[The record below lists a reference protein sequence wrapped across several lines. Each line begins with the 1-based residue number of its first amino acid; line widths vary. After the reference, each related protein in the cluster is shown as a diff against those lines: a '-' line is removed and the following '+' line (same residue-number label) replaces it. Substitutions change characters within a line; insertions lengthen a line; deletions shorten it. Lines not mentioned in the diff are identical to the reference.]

1 MTMKKTLLF
10 ALAIACSLTLA
21 MAKKKAPKQPEKAAV
36 ELKNGSDSISYAAG
50 YANTQGLIPFL
61 QQQYKVDTAYMADFI
76 QGFKEAQE
84 KSSDPKFVA
93 YLAGGQIAQTVES
106 RMIAG
111 MGNDLKDSPD
121 SLVRDLFYRGF
132 ADALSGDTTKFNLS
146 AASQYFGARI
156 EADNKAKMEKLYG
169 DNRRAGEA
177 FLEANKTKFGVK
189 TTASGLQYKVLTEAF
204 GPKPAPTQKVKVK
217 YEGRLVDGTVFDSS
231 YSRADSTIELSLGS
245 VIPGWK
251 EGIAMMPVGSKWEL
265 YIPYNLAYGERD
277 MGKIKPFSAL
287 VFTVELVGIHGV
299 DYPAKSKETVP
310 AATLTP
316 SKTVKTAAKKLKTL
330 ANGKTATARKK

>member
-1 MTMKKTLLF
+1 MKKTLLF
-10 ALAIACSLTLA
+10 ALAIACSLTIA

-36 ELKNGSDSISYAAG
+36 ELKSGSDSISYAAG
-50 YANTQGLIPFL
+50 YANTQGLISFL

-76 QGFKEAQE
+76 QGFTEAQA
-84 KSSDPKFVA
+84 KVNDPKYVA
-93 YLAGGQIAQTVES
+93 YLAGGSIAQMVEQ
-106 RMIAG
+106 RMITG

-132 ADALSGDTTKFNLS
+132 ADALAGDTTKFTL
-146 AASQYFGARI
+146 ADASKFFGTRL
-156 EADNKAKMEKLYG
+156 EADQKAKMEKLYG
-169 DNRRAGEA
+169 DNRKAGEA
-177 FLEANKTKFGVK
+177 FLEANKSKFGVK

-204 GPKPAPTQKVKVK
+204 GPKPAATQKVKVK

-231 YSRADSTIELSLGS
+231 YSRNDSIVELPLSN
-245 VIPGWK
+245 VIPGWR

-287 VFTVELVGIHGV
+287 IFKVELVGIHGV
-299 DYPAKSKETVP
+299 DYPAKPKDTVP
-310 AATLTP
+310 AVELTP
-316 SKTVKTAAKKLKTL
+316 AKPAKTSAKAAKTSAKASK
-330 ANGKTATARKK
+330 ATAKKK